1 MRILGYIGTY
11 NEGIEKPL
19 RALLAQTRPL
29 HEILVVD
36 NASTE
41 EVVRGPLPENVTVVR
56 NSLNLGPSGAIRR
69 GFQYAIERGHDWM
82 WIFDADSA
90 PRSDALQTLVELYES
105 LDPSVRQEAGI
116 LSCSHLLL
124 PSERILKGR
133 RFASGGPRPAKARAG
148 EVSYECDAVIWSGS
162 LYRLEAVRE
171 IGMPR
176 CGTSAYWED
185 LGHDYGDLEYSN
197 RVRRSGR
204 RIFVH
209 QKSLVEQ
216 AVGDSREIRLLGMS
230 VLSTNHPASRRY
242 LYFRNLV
249 YFWLHI
255 FPEKDWPSLLFWFCY
270 RLLATQ
276 AKILIAEKD
285 RASKW
290 RACFRGARDGLLKR
304 MDGHY

>member
-1 MRILGYIGTY
+1 MRILGYIGSY
-11 NEGIEKPL
+11 NEVVEKPL

-29 HEILVVD
+29 DEILVVD
-36 NASTE
+36 NGSTE
-41 EVVRGPLPENVTVVR
+41 EVSCGPLPENVAVVR

-69 GFQYAIERGHDWM
+69 GFQYGLDRGHDWM

-90 PRSDALQTLVELYES
+90 PRPDALQKLVELYES
-105 LDPSVRQEAGI
+105 LEHSVRREAGI
-116 LSCSHLLL
+116 LSCSHILL
-124 PSERILKGR
+124 PSECILKGR
-133 RFASGGPRPAKARAG
+133 RFASGGPRPAKVPHD

-162 LYRLEAVRE
+162 LYRLQIVQE

-176 CGTSAYWED
+176 CGVSAYWED

-197 RVRRSGR
+197 RLRRSGR

-216 AVGDSREIRLLGMS
+216 AVGESKEIRFLGMS

-249 YFWLHI
+249 FFWLHI
-255 FPEKDWPSLLFWFCY
+255 FPEKNWPSLLLWFCY

-276 AKILIAEKD
+276 VKILIAEQD
-285 RASKW
+285 RASKCG
-290 RACFRGARDGLLKR
+290 ACFRGARDGLLKR
-304 MDGHY
+304 MNGRY